1 MGGDTI
7 TSPSS
12 ISGKHSIF
20 LCVCVSKCL
29 KIRSHFYCC
38 FSSFFFPHRIFQR
51 TKRGFCV
58 FFFCKTQYWGTV
70 NSVTYKTHF
79 FIYAEEDSPSLEQE
93 LSNSASQAPTFFRY
107 GIRIILDSLCLLILE
122 SCMLYV
128 ILVYRETEKF
138 KLDHMTLM
146 VSLGSI
152 WKESNI

>member
-58 FFFCKTQYWGTV
+58 FFFCKTQYWRTV

-107 GIRIILDSLCLLILE
+107 GIRIILDSFIKGEVKKIESSYLKVVCFMSFWFIEKLKNLNLI
-122 SCMLYV
+122 
-128 ILVYRETEKF
+128 I
-138 KLDHMTLM
+138 
-146 VSLGSI
+146 
-152 WKESNI
+152 